1 MTKYIAD
8 PVLWALVLVLV
19 AGAAIVVRQRRA
31 ALALRQEIDGL
42 KEHYSELEHSYAQ
55 SVAAAQE
62 QADEAT
68 KTVLKSAMRTLQGLA
83 AEQQLILSRL
93 QGKYGESAMLQDL
106 LEVDHTNSQF
116 GRRAQSVAVL
126 CGGWLGRHRDP
137 ASVYD
142 VVRSAQGRIRQF
154 RRVEILSQ
162 VDFGISSRAVEP
174 VALALA
180 ELLDNATSYSS
191 PDTVV
196 EINIRTVPKGVVI
209 VVDDAGVGM
218 NDEERARAEKL
229 LTSER
234 VTGVAGLGNPPQFGL
249 AVIGVLCER
258 FGFEVAVDSSSPYGG
273 VRAVLLLP
281 HELLT
286 GMPEKPAATPG
297 RAAQSQSQAQ
307 ARAEASAPR
316 RAEAPVAAGSPVGA
330 EVPVTGYPTG
340 DHPVALPSAPAALP
354 ARVPAIAAAQAAR
367 APQSAE
373 AAPAVR
379 TAHAA
384 QPAPAAAAE
393 HSYGSYGST
402 ADGLPMRRRKQRVAA
417 LPQAEPEPA
426 PAPVATTRSGEQTA
440 AIMGA
445 FQRGTRSGRV
455 TPPAPPQPEHTG
467 QWQAHPDQ
475 QPAHAEPWPSH
486 PDQQPAHPEQQ
497 SAHPDQWPNHTDQQP
512 THADQWQAHPDQAI
526 STRGARSS
534 EGHDF
539 S

>member
-1 MTKYIAD
+1 MTKYTAN
-8 PVLWALVLVLV
+8 PVVWALVLVL
-19 AGAAIVVRQRRA
+19 AAVLALVVRQRKA
-31 ALALRQEIDGL
+31 AQASRQEIDGL
-42 KEHYSELEHSYAQ
+42 REHYSDLEHHYTQ
-55 SVAAAQE
+55 SVEAAQE

-93 QGKYGESAMLQDL
+93 QSKYGESAILQDL

-116 GRRAQSVAVL
+116 GRRAQSIAVL
-126 CGGWLGRHRDP
+126 CGGWLGRHRDA
-137 ASVYD
+137 ASIYD
-142 VVRSAQGRIRQF
+142 VVRSAQGRVRHF

-229 LTSER
+229 LSTER
-234 VTGVAGLGNPPQFGL
+234 VSGVAGLGNPPQFGM

-258 FGFEVAVDSSSPYGG
+258 FNFEVSVDSSSPYGG
-273 VRAVLLLP
+273 VRAVVLLP

-286 GMPEKPAATPG
+286 GMPEKRTPAPAMPAAP
-297 RAAQSQSQAQ
+297 
-307 ARAEASAPR
+307 
-316 RAEAPVAAGSPVGA
+316 
-330 EVPVTGYPTG
+330 
-340 DHPVALPSAPAALP
+340 
-354 ARVPAIAAAQAAR
+354 VPA
-367 APQSAE
+367 
-373 AAPAVR
+373 
-379 TAHAA
+379 
-384 QPAPAAAAE
+384 PAPAAAPAPV
-393 HSYGSYGST
+393 GSEPEQAIGST
-402 ADGLPMRRRKQRVAA
+402 ADGLPLRRRKRPMAIVPPTAA
-417 LPQAEPEPA
+417 V
-426 PAPVATTRSGEQTA
+426 PVASARSGAETA

-455 TPPAPPQPEHTG
+455 APADDT
-467 QWQAHPDQ
+467 
-475 QPAHAEPWPSH
+475 
-486 PDQQPAHPEQQ
+486 
-497 SAHPDQWPNHTDQQP
+497 
-512 THADQWQAHPDQAI
+512 DQAI
-526 STRGARSS
+526 STPGASS
-534 EGHDF
+534 EGHEV